1 VTVTVTA
8 DNPVPLRATDRKSDT
23 WKAGTCADACGPG
36 WDRTSDLPRVKRTL
50 SH

>member
-1 VTVTVTA
+1 LSGPIKSRKQAVTCEF
-8 DNPVPLRATDRKSDT
+8 SM
-23 WKAGTCADACGPG
+23 CGPD

>member
-1 VTVTVTA
+1 MLAMASTSTA
-8 DNPVPLRATDRKSDT
+8 VWMFQSGQETPLEP
-23 WKAGTCADACGPG
+23 GGPG